1 MKLIIGL
8 GNPGVKYLKNRHN
21 VGHMFIDFVNKNS
34 QILNTKYQIL
44 KTSCYMNQS
53 GGFVQST
60 LNSRGLSP
68 SEIVVVHDDLDIP
81 FGKFKLQFAT
91 GPKIHN
97 GIISIE
103 QTLDTNEFWRLR
115 IGIDNRPSSAKAS
128 EGETYVLQDFTS
140 EEKEAVKNV
149 FIEAVKQLT
158 INN

>member
-115 IGIDNRPSSAKAS
+115 FGIDNRPSSAKAS